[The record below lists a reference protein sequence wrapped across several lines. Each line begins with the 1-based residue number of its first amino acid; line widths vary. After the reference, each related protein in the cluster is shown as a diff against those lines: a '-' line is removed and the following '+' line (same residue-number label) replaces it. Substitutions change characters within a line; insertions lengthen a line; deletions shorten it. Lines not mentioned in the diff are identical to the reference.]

1 MRRRLLMMV
10 LMAMMCF
17 SGLWARSYFNSY
29 SAAYNVNLADPNK
42 EYVGTDTG
50 NFGSTGYNDRTLVAQ
65 VGFADT
71 SKSVTVTVTF
81 NNSSWMYQ
89 SASQPNLKR
98 PFGLDVVV
106 RQRWY
111 RDGCPNPHGQ
121 TDETVQIVH
130 MGRQDGGNM
139 SSTVPV
145 TFNSP
150 TDGSVKSDWLRWFS
164 DVSPE
169 EHNNAWDYG
178 LEHELIGAWVEF
190 VLVLPGI
197 DSNNPSYTVGSA
209 DDYYASF
216 DIEVSGGASGSWHC
230 EFMGWY
236 ENPQDGDVQFV
247 LNVVPNAN
255 ASSIS
260 LDSDDGITYGSQ
272 GLQIGTYFYTTTKS
286 ISSEDKDYYAF
297 VSSSQSPTTPGGAFS
312 LVRTGTDGGTGNEIP
327 YEIGLDSLEPGRDP
341 KWFNGAVFMSDGA
354 TAPADT
360 FYSSRADDMSDIDGN
375 PVRQRWDEGN
385 ILFRL
390 AKGADVNTLT
400 AGVYSSNVYFHV
412 VTEE

>member
-10 LMAMMCF
+10 LVAMICF

-42 EYVGTDTG
+42 EYVGTDSG
-50 NFGSTGYNDRTLVAQ
+50 EWGSTGYNDRTLVAQ

-71 SKSVTVTVTF
+71 SSPVYVDVTF
-81 NNSSWMYQ
+81 SNASWMYQ

-106 RQRWY
+106 RERY
-111 RDGCPNPHGQ
+111 YYSLCNASNDHGNTDYTVEVHHLGFQ
-121 TDETVQIVH
+121 SGGNQSGSIQFSYDNATDESVRAW
-130 MGRQDGGNM
+130 GRDLPDGPAGGHTWC
-139 SSTVPV
+139 SGVRH
-145 TFNSP
+145 
-150 TDGSVKSDWLRWFS
+150 D
-164 DVSPE
+164 
-169 EHNNAWDYG
+169 
-178 LEHELIGAWVEF
+178 LIGAWVEF
-190 VLVLPGI
+190 VLVLPEI
-197 DSNNPSYTVGSA
+197 KPDATSYTVGSA
-209 DDYYASF
+209 NDYYASF
-216 DIEVSGGASGSWHC
+216 DITLDGGAKGSWHC

-272 GLQIGTYFYTTTKS
+272 GLPIGTYFYTTTKS

-312 LVRTGTDGGTGNEIP
+312 LVRTGTDGSTGNEIP

-341 KWFNGAVFMSDGA
+341 KWFNGAVVMGDGA

-360 FYSSRADDMSDIDGN
+360 FYSSRADDMRDIDGN

-412 VTEE
+412 VTQE

>member
-10 LMAMMCF
+10 LVAMMCF

-42 EYVGTDTG
+42 EYVGTDSG
-50 NFGSTGYNDRTLVAQ
+50 EWGSTGYNDRTLVAQ
-65 VGFADT
+65 VGFTGT
-71 SKSVTVTVTF
+71 SEPVEIKVTF
-81 NNSSWMYQ
+81 DNTSWMYQ

-111 RDGCPNPHGQ
+111 YELCNNSNNGE
-121 TDETVQIVH
+121 TDETVQVIH
-130 MGRQDGGNM
+130 MGLQDGE
-139 SSTVPV
+139 
-145 TFNSP
+145 
-150 TDGSVKSDWLRWFS
+150 TDS
-164 DVSPE
+164 SPE
-169 EHNNAWDYG
+169 VYIKYNRLTDRSESTAGSNLPGYHSWFFGCAG
-178 LEHELIGAWVEF
+178 IQHELIGAWVEF
-190 VLVLPGI
+190 VLVLPEI
-197 DSNNPSYTVGSA
+197 KSDDKSYTVGSA
-209 DDYYASF
+209 NDYYASF
-216 DIEVSGGASGSWHC
+216 DITLDGGAKGSWHC

-255 ASSIS
+255 ASSIN
-260 LDSDDGITYGSQ
+260 LDSDAGIAYGSQ

-286 ISSEDKDYYAF
+286 NSSEDKDYYAF
-297 VSSSQSPTTPGGAFS
+297 VSSSQSPTTPGGTFS

-341 KWFNGAVFMSDGA
+341 KWFNGAVVMDDGVA
-354 TAPADT
+354 APADT

-375 PVRQRWDEGN
+375 PVRQRWDEGD

-390 AKGADVNTLT
+390 ANGADVNTLN

>member
-1 MRRRLLMMV
+1 MRRRLLLMA
-10 LMAMMCF
+10 LMAMMSF

-29 SAAYNVNLADPNK
+29 SAAYNVNLADPK
-42 EYVGTDTG
+42 GEYVGTDSG
-50 NFGSTGYNDRTLVAQ
+50 EFGSTGYNDRTLVAQ
-65 VGFADT
+65 VGFAAT
-71 SKSVTVTVTF
+71 SGPVTVTVTL
-81 NNSSWMYQ
+81 NNSGWMYQ

-145 TFNSP
+145 TFSSS

-164 DVSPE
+164 DVSPK
-169 EHNNAWDYG
+169 EHNNGWDYG

-190 VLVLPGI
+190 VLVLPEI
-197 DSNNPSYTVGSA
+197 DSYDTSYTVGSA

-216 DIEVSGGASGSWHC
+216 DIDVSGGAEGSWHC
-230 EFMGWY
+230 EFTGWY
-236 ENPQDGDVQFV
+236 EDGSEGDVQFV

-255 ASSIS
+255 ASSIN
-260 LDSDDGITYGSQ
+260 LDDETSIVYGSD
-272 GLQIGTYFYTTTKS
+272 GLQIGSYFYTTTKGT
-286 ISSEDKDYYAF
+286 SSEDKDFYAF
-297 VSSSQSPTTPGGAFS
+297 VSSSQSPTTPGGKFT
-312 LVRTGTDGGTGNEIP
+312 LVKAGTSGGTGNEIAF
-327 YEIGLDSLEPGRDP
+327 EIGLESLEPGRSR
-341 KWFNGAVFMSDGA
+341 KWFNGAVVMGDGA

-375 PVRQRWDEGN
+375 PVLQRWDEGN

-390 AKGADVNTLT
+390 ANGAKVDTLN

-412 VTEE
+412 VTQE

>member
-42 EYVGTDTG
+42 EYVGTDSG
-50 NFGSTGYNDRTLVAQ
+50 EFGPTGYNDRTLVAQ
-65 VGFADT
+65 VGFAAT
-71 SKSVTVTVTF
+71 SGPVTVTVTF
-81 NNSSWMYQ
+81 NNSGWMYQ

-106 RQRWY
+106 RERYHYSLCNASIDHGNTDYTVEVHHLGFQPDGNQANSIQLTYGNSTDQSVWKWG
-111 RDGCPNPHGQ
+111 RDLPDGP
-121 TDETVQIVH
+121 
-130 MGRQDGGNM
+130 DGGHTWC
-139 SSTVPV
+139 SGVPHV
-145 TFNSP
+145 
-150 TDGSVKSDWLRWFS
+150 
-164 DVSPE
+164 
-169 EHNNAWDYG
+169 
-178 LEHELIGAWVEF
+178 LIGAWVEF
-190 VLVLPGI
+190 VLVLPEI
-197 DSNNPSYTVGSA
+197 KPDDTSYTVGSA
-209 DDYYASF
+209 NDYYASF
-216 DIEVSGGASGSWHC
+216 DITLSDGAEGSWHC
-230 EFMGWY
+230 VFTGWY
-236 ENPQDGDVQFV
+236 ENPQDGEVQFV

-260 LDSDDGITYGSQ
+260 LDSDEDISYGSQ

-297 VSSSQSPTTPGGAFS
+297 VSSSQSPTTPGGEFT
-312 LVRTGTDGGTGNEIP
+312 LVKTGTDGGPGNEIA

-341 KWFNGAVFMSDGA
+341 KWFNGAFIMSYG
-354 TAPADT
+354 TADPAGT
-360 FYSSRADDMSDIDGN
+360 FYSSRADDMYDIDN
-375 PVRQRWDEGN
+375 NLVRQRWDEGD

-390 AKGADVNTLT
+390 AKGAKVDTLT

-412 VTEE
+412 VTQE